1 MSVVRI
7 LLKTSSQL
15 EIGSDSERG
24 LNSSMVTEFKMLDEV
39 KAIGTQIMCLSK
51 AVEDSSGH
59 LKVLNTN
66 IKDAS
71 ISSNRNSRAMKY
83 ITWALV
89 FLGFAQV
96 VVVGMNY
103 WIERSVIDAKKKCY
117 QNVLQTSD
125 IDLNYKS
132 CLRNNG
138 LSD

>member
-1 MSVVRI
+1 M
-7 LLKTSSQL
+7 